1 MKKLITYALS
11 FGMVA
16 VLGCR
21 DESLNPVPGW
31 ESGVQGYAAFAD
43 LPEPAKYA
51 STRPHSLDYAKN
63 FPLKAQDTDAA
74 KVNFKIRWVSLDN
87 VLAVNKV
94 ELYVEMLDYYND
106 ADGNP
111 KTAALGKKLIKT
123 ISPAAGN
130 RVYSTFNISPT
141 EIYNLYKDATFKYDK
156 VNAVKV
162 FANPANPRPTG
173 QWFNGT
179 EDFVVT
185 WKLYTANDKVFTVW
199 EPSSICGDVTAFT
212 EAASNCKLV
221 FDVK

>member
-31 ESGVQGYAAFAD
+31 ESGVHAYTAFAD
-43 LPEPAKYA
+43 VAEPAKNSSSRKNSLAYA
-51 STRPHSLDYAKN
+51 AN
-63 FPLKAQDTDAA
+63 FPKTGQDVDAA

-87 VLAVNKV
+87 VLTVSKAEV
-94 ELYVEMLDYYND
+94 YVEMLDYYSD

-111 KTAALGKKLIKT
+111 KTASLGPKLIKT
-123 ISPAAGN
+123 ISPAAAN
-130 RVYSTFNISPT
+130 RQYSTFSISPT
-141 EIYNLYKDATFKYDK
+141 EIYNVYKDATFKYDK

-173 QWFNGT
+173 KWFNGT
-179 EDFVVT
+179 EDFVIT
-185 WKLYTANDKVFTVW
+185 WKLYTADGKVFTTWNPDSV
-199 EPSSICGDVTAFT
+199 CGDTTPFSD
-212 EAASNCKLV
+212 AAANCQLV